1 MTPRNASLLCIIL
14 AVAAAFLFAL
24 GAIEAPSHSLKDSNF
39 DLLLGLM
46 LLAIAFA
53 TTWIPVVRGNGP

>member
-1 MTPRNASLLCIIL
+1 MKNIPLICIIL

-39 DLLLGLM
+39 DMLIALM

-53 TTWIPVVRGNGP
+53 ITWIPVAWRDGP